1 MKVKVLDV
9 QLCPT
14 LCDSIDYS
22 LSGSSVRGIVQARIL
37 EWVAIPFSR
46 GFPNPGIKPGS
57 PALQTDS
64 LPYIHRHTH
73 TYIFFF
79 RFFSIMKVKVTQ

>member
-46 GFPNPGIKPGS
+46 GSFPIQGSNPGLPHCRQS
-57 PALQTDS
+57 PYHLSHSMFCNT
-64 LPYIHRHTH
+64 LLYN
-73 TYIFFF
+73 
-79 RFFSIMKVKVTQ
+79 KV